1 MRMIINND
9 TMMNTQTT
17 VLLIGALAKVMELSR
32 TRCSVL
38 AEQTVIALRAL
49 DRSSGLP
56 LSLKAQIEEMLDTL
70 EEQHLLDCQYPSPV
84 TSEERKPVALASNKA
99 SAFCIRSILIR
110 NLPLYADTSLE

>member
-1 MRMIINND
+1 MIINKVR
-9 TMMNTQTT
+9 MMNTQTT

-32 TRCSVL
+32 TRCAVL
-38 AEQTVIALRAL
+38 AEQTFIALRAL
-49 DRSSGLP
+49 HRSHGLP

-70 EEQHLLDCQYPSPV
+70 EEQYHLDSQYPSPV
-84 TSEERKPVALASNKA
+84 RSEERKPVALDSNQA